1 MELKVKAL
9 DGTEEKS
16 VQEVEQQLL
25 DKAEDKTQEET
36 PAKETKEPVA
46 KQVQETVE
54 PEAPAPTSELSED
67 DVLLY
72 IKKRYDK
79 QIDSVE
85 QLFDVKENNQ
95 ELPEDVAA
103 YLEYKEKTG
112 RGINDY
118 VKLNRDFNSMN
129 DESLLT
135 EYYLATEEALDEEDV
150 EIFLSEFDYDDE
162 VDEEKEV
169 KKIKLAKKKAIAKAK
184 KFFNEQKEM
193 YKQPLESSTV
203 GISKEDKEALEAYQ
217 QYINQSKT
225 YEEETSK
232 KRDWFLTKTKEVF
245 NDFKG
250 FDFQINEDKVVS
262 YKPTNVD
269 ELKESNSDVNKFFT
283 KFMNKDGLLE
293 DAKGFHRALTIA
305 QNPERF
311 AKFFYEQGLS
321 DATEDVTRKIKNVN
335 MSDRKTPEIAK
346 KDGVQIKALNQDSGR
361 GLRIKSKK

>member
-9 DGTEEKS
+9 DGAEEKS

-36 PAKETKEPVA
+36 PAKEIKEPVA

-67 DVLLY
+67 DVLSY

-135 EYYLATEEALDEEDV
+135 EYYLATEE
-150 EIFLSEFDYDDE
+150 
-162 VDEEKEV
+162 
-169 KKIKLAKKKAIAKAK
+169 
-184 KFFNEQKEM
+184 
-193 YKQPLESSTV
+193 
-203 GISKEDKEALEAYQ
+203 
-217 QYINQSKT
+217 
-225 YEEETSK
+225 
-232 KRDWFLTKTKEVF
+232 
-245 NDFKG
+245 G
-250 FDFQINEDKVVS
+250 F
-262 YKPTNVD
+262 
-269 ELKESNSDVNKFFT
+269 
-283 KFMNKDGLLE
+283 
-293 DAKGFHRALTIA
+293 R
-305 QNPERF
+305 
-311 AKFFYEQGLS
+311 
-321 DATEDVTRKIKNVN
+321 
-335 MSDRKTPEIAK
+335 
-346 KDGVQIKALNQDSGR
+346 
-361 GLRIKSKK
+361 